1 MFQKSLCR
9 SITFLIAVI
18 AFFVGC
24 ASDGVAGT
32 TRDHRGP
39 NGAPEGGVTVNGQKA
54 TVTTPPELGGPKLKG
69 GFDTLN
75 ATVRDHRRPPKPKDP
90 KP

>member
-1 MFQKSLCR
+1 MLQKSVLL
-9 SITFLIAVI
+9 SIFMIGAVS
-18 AFFVGC
+18 FF
-24 ASDGVAGT
+24 ASGTSGHAGS

-39 NGAPEGGVTVNGQKA
+39 DGAPEGGVTVNGQKA
-54 TVTTPPELGGPKLKG
+54 TVTTTPTLGGPKHKG

-75 ATVRDHRRPPKPKDP
+75 ATVRDHRRQPKPKDP